1 MRGHPVIGIIFSM
14 IPIFSKSMTVS
25 PPLLYTILFKGNTS
39 IPSFFLVS
47 FAPILKVPGWWCRRL
62 LHTSTSA

>member
-25 PPLLYTILFKGNTS
+25 PPLLYTILFKGNAS
-39 IPSFFLVS
+39 IRSFFFSVICPY
-47 FAPILKVPGWWCRRL
+47 FK
-62 LHTSTSA
+62 SAWMVV